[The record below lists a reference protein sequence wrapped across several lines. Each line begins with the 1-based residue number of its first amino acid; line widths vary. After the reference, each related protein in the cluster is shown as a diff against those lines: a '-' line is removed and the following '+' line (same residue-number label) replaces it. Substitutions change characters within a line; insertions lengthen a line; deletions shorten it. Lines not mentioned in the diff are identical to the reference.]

1 MKNADVELIQRV
13 LDGDDNAFSELV
25 NKYRK
30 SVHALAWRK
39 VQDFHIA
46 EDITQETFLKA
57 YQKLSTLKESQSFA
71 SWLYV
76 IATNRCKAWHRK
88 KRIRMQSLENTSS
101 TELEKATYSSYVSA
115 ENERASIEAQRE
127 VVKKLLAKLQE
138 SDRTVITLYY
148 LGGMTYEEISKFLGV
163 SVSAIKNRLYRAR
176 QNLKKEEPMIK
187 EALENYQI
195 TPHITE
201 NIMQAISRLKPTPAG
216 GKPLVP
222 CIVGA
227 SGALLIMLMFSISG
241 KHLLRFQNP
250 YSLDAQAEMTVEL
263 VDTPVVLNLDSVP
276 DVRNQ
281 PGNSNALGINE
292 NEGQKPDEVLL
303 AAVETEEDDKVSVP
317 KPQWIQAEPIIG
329 SAVEALFATEKG
341 ELYTVHDAHI
351 YRWQDDR
358 TGWQQ
363 ISGDIRDYHD
373 ELTKIDGLNRV
384 PIAEL
389 DNTLYIVLEN
399 LFLASRDDGKT
410 WKIVHSWTDGARN
423 PYELVL
429 TRQTFWIRFYNSVYR
444 SEDKGKTWKNV
455 SDELPEGYVFFKKAQ
470 NMVFNGSYTGFYR
483 WNTGSWERLELPV
496 PEAILIT
503 SVAATKDRLYVMA
516 SLGFDFFDDKAVRE
530 GRQRTWWIF
539 RSTDLGNSWEDITP
553 SNAWPLKG
561 WPPDIQLV
569 AAGET
574 IMLMGRGMVRS
585 TDAGDTWM
593 PPQTPATLPMK
604 LLGFLP
610 PAVLNEDVFYINS
623 NKGLH
628 RSTDG
633 GKSWKRVK
641 ITQDKTRR
649 LFLDNLIT
657 YNESEKSQY
666 LQPTLY
672 GIAGV
677 GIVKT
682 TDKGKSWKTVQV
694 EIPMTTPIREVPP
707 WIMQIIPAD
716 GVLFAKGSSH
726 YPIGELRFYRV
737 SEDWKT
743 LLPIKGMPTF
753 DSMELKDHLR
763 KSQNLSVES
772 LQKEFSGATQFF
784 KQLLQATPQ
793 QQETLIGNGIRG
805 SFAFSGDS
813 FYMEYNY
820 KLFRWEP
827 GDTEWQDIG
836 QEETSEIAW
845 NNLRFAVS
853 GDTVYV
859 GKRDGHL
866 VVSFNRGNN
875 WIDLTP
881 ALPFP
886 VRNYKQILAA
896 GSSVYV
902 ATNAGIIT
910 SDDGR
915 NWRTITD
922 SDDRNLIMEHLAVDG
937 TMLYG
942 ITRKTGVYRLESDS
956 STWKQIITEIPEI
969 ASLNISN
976 EVTSLAVAS
985 NTLYVGSLSFG
996 MLHYNLE
1003 E

>member
-1 MKNADVELIQRV
+1 MKNADSQLIQRV
-13 LDGDDNAFSELV
+13 LDGDDTAFSELV
-25 NKYRK
+25 NKYQK
-30 SVHALAWRK
+30 SVHALVWRK
-39 VQDFHIA
+39 IGDFHIA

-57 YQKLSTLKESQSFA
+57 YQKLSTLKESQSYA

-76 IATNRCKAWHRK
+76 IAANQCKAWLRK
-88 KRIRMQSLENTSS
+88 KRLSTQSLES
-101 TELEKATYSSYVSA
+101 TNNADLEKATYSSYVSA
-115 ENERASIEAQRE
+115 ENERVSVEAQRE

-148 LGGMTYEEISKFLGV
+148 LGGMTYEEISRFLGV

-176 QNLKKEEPMIK
+176 QFLKKEEPMIR

-195 TPHITE
+195 TPYLTE
-201 NIMQAISRLKPTPAG
+201 NIMQEISRLKPTPSTS
-216 GKPLVP
+216 KPLVP
-222 CIVGA
+222 WAVAA
-227 SGALLIMLMFSISG
+227 SSVVLLVLMFGIGSQN
-241 KHLLRFQNP
+241 LVRFQQP
-250 YSLDAQAEMTVEL
+250 YSLHAQAEMTVEL
-263 VDTPVVLNLDSVP
+263 VDAPIVLNIDTEP

-281 PGNSNALGINE
+281 LGNSNPLEVNK
-292 NEGQKPDEVLL
+292 NDGQNPDETLL
-303 AAVETEEDDKVSVP
+303 AAAETEGEDVSAP
-317 KPQWIQAEPIIG
+317 KQQWIQAEPIIG
-329 SAVEALFATEKG
+329 SAVEGLLATEEGK
-341 ELYTVHDAHI
+341 LYTVHDAHI

-358 TGWQQ
+358 IGWQQ
-363 ISGDIRDYHD
+363 VSGDIRDYHD
-373 ELTKIDGLNRV
+373 ELTKIDELNKV
-384 PIAEL
+384 PIAEW

-399 LFLASRDDGKT
+399 LFLASIDDGKT
-410 WKIVHSWTDGARN
+410 WKIVHSWTDGARI

-429 TRQTFWIRFYNSVYR
+429 TKQTFWIRFYNSVYR

-455 SDELPEGYVFFKKAQ
+455 TGELPEGFIFFKEAQ
-470 NMVFNGSYTGFYR
+470 NIVFAGSYTGFYR
-483 WNTGSWERLELPV
+483 WNTDSWERLELPV

-503 SVAATKDRLYVMA
+503 SAAVTKDRLYVMA
-516 SLGFDFFDDKAVRE
+516 SLGLDFFNDKAVQE

-539 RSTDLGNSWEDITP
+539 RSPDLGNSWEDITP
-553 SNAWPLKG
+553 TNAWPLKG

-585 TDAGDTWM
+585 TDGGDTWM
-593 PPQTPATLPMK
+593 PSQTPSTLPMK

-610 PAVLNEDVFYINS
+610 PAVLNEDVFYVHS

-633 GKSWKRVK
+633 GKSWKKVR

-649 LFLDNLIT
+649 LFLHNLIT
-657 YNESEKSQY
+657 RNESEKMQNM
-666 LQPTLY
+666 QPTLY
-672 GIAGV
+672 GIAGS

-694 EIPMTTPIREVPP
+694 EIPMTTPIREDPP

-716 GVLFAKGSSH
+716 GVLFAKGRSH

-753 DSMELKDHLR
+753 DSRELIDYLR

-772 LQKEFSGATQFF
+772 LQKDFSGATQFF

-793 QQETLIGNGIRG
+793 QQETLIGNGLRG
-805 SFAFSGDS
+805 QFAFSGDT

-845 NNLRFAVS
+845 YNLRFAVS

-866 VVSFNRGNN
+866 VVSFDKGNN
-875 WIDLTP
+875 WIDLTS

-886 VRNYKQILAA
+886 VRNYKQILVA
-896 GSSVYV
+896 GSTVYV

-937 TMLYG
+937 TTLYG
-942 ITRKTGVYRLESDS
+942 ITQKTGVYRLESDS
-956 STWKQIITEIPEI
+956 STWEQIITEIPEI

-976 EVTSLAVAS
+976 EVSSLAVAG

-996 MLHYNLE
+996 MLHFNLAE
-1003 E
+1003 